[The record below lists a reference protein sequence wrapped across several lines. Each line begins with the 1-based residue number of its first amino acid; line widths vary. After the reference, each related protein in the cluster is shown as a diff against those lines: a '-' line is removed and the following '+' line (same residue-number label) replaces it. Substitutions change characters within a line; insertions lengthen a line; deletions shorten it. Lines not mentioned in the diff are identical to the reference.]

1 MRWTSVA
8 GSRGRSVMR
17 RRTLA
22 PARHRLRLRLERL
35 QVGQQPVGGDPLVGE
50 ADALAPALVDQ
61 ERVGAVLVVEAAGV
75 ARAASIGPVAD
86 RRVLVVG
93 GGGRRPVLERLR
105 ARLLPAVL
113 AVLLLVLLVFLVL
126 LRALGRALRARR

>member
-8 GSRGRSVMR
+8 GSRGWSVMR

-61 ERVGAVLVVEAAGV
+61 QRVGAVLEVEAAAM
-75 ARAASIGPVAD
+75 ARAAAEGAVAHGGIRIL
-86 RRVLVVG
+86 RRG
-93 GGGRRPVLERLR
+93 RRRPVRERLGARIR
-105 ARLLPAVL
+105 AAARAGALLPGVL
-113 AVLLLVLLVFLVL
+113 C
-126 LRALGRALRARR
+126 